1 LGGVARRATVIKA
14 AKASSQYFLLLD
26 AGNSLSNE
34 FTTTAEVPAAN
45 GGKTAV
51 EALNRLGYD
60 AVALG
65 DLDLHMGRAALQER
79 LAELQGVNMV
89 SANVTD
95 KATGK
100 LLVKPYVVKELGGH
114 HIALIGITAPVKD
127 DPDFAVAPPLDAAK
141 EYVAKAKA
149 EADIIILLSNAG
161 AETNKTIA
169 AQLPD
174 VDLIISGGQDQLDQP
189 AQPTPNSLVV
199 QADLSSSG
207 HAGRYIGKLVATFD
221 PSGKLVTHDW
231 QKVELNPSVGDDPSM
246 KLWVDSLP
254 KAQPTEPPT
263 QQP

>member
-1 LGGVARRATVIKA
+1 VARRATTIKA
-14 AKASSQYFLLLD
+14 AKASAQYFLLLD

-34 FTTTAEVPAAN
+34 FTTTAEVPVAN

-51 EALNRLGYD
+51 EILNRLGYD

-65 DLDLHMGRAALQER
+65 DLDLHMGRTALQER
-79 LAELQGVNMV
+79 LAELKGVEMV

-114 HIALIGITAPVKD
+114 RIALIGITAPVKD
-127 DPDFAVAPPLDAAK
+127 DPDFAVAPPLDAAR
-141 EYVAKAKA
+141 EYVGKAK
-149 EADIIILLSNAG
+149 ADIIILLSNAG
-161 AETNKTIA
+161 AEANKTIA
-169 AQLPD
+169 AQVPD
-174 VDLIISGGQDQLDQP
+174 IDLIISGGPDQLDQP

-207 HAGRYIGKLVATFD
+207 HAGRYIAKLQATFD
-221 PSGKLVTHDW
+221 PSGKLIGQDW
-231 QKVELNPSVGDDPSM
+231 QKVELGPSVADDPSI

-263 QQP
+263 AQP

>member
-1 LGGVARRATVIKA
+1 MARRATTIKA
-14 AKASSQYFLLLD
+14 AKASAQYFLLLD

-34 FTTTAEVPAAN
+34 FTTTAEVPVAN

-51 EALNRLGYD
+51 EILNRLGYD

-65 DLDLHMGRAALQER
+65 DLDLHMGRTALQER
-79 LAELQGVNMV
+79 LAELKGVEMV

-114 HIALIGITAPVKD
+114 RIALIGITAPVKD
-127 DPDFAVAPPLDAAK
+127 DPDFAVAPPLDAAR
-141 EYVAKAKA
+141 EYVGKAK
-149 EADIIILLSNAG
+149 ADIIILLSNAG
-161 AETNKTIA
+161 AEANKTIA
-169 AQLPD
+169 AQVPD
-174 VDLIISGGQDQLDQP
+174 IDLIISGGPDQLDQP

-207 HAGRYIGKLVATFD
+207 HAGRYIAKLQATFD
-221 PSGKLVTHDW
+221 PSGKLIGQDW
-231 QKVELNPSVGDDPSM
+231 QKVELGPSVADDPSI

-263 QQP
+263 AQP

>member
-1 LGGVARRATVIKA
+1 VARRATTIKA
-14 AKASSQYFLLLD
+14 AKASAQYFLLLD

-34 FTTTAEVPAAN
+34 FTTTAEVPVAN

-51 EALNRLGYD
+51 EILNRLGYD

-65 DLDLHMGRAALQER
+65 DLDLHMGRTALQER
-79 LAELQGVNMV
+79 LAELKGVEMV

-114 HIALIGITAPVKD
+114 RIALIGITAPVKD
-127 DPDFAVAPPLDAAK
+127 DPDFAVAPPLDAAR
-141 EYVAKAKA
+141 EYVGKAKA

-161 AETNKTIA
+161 AEANKTIA
-169 AQLPD
+169 AQVPD
-174 VDLIISGGQDQLDQP
+174 IDLIISGGPDQLDQP

-207 HAGRYIGKLVATFD
+207 HAGRYIAKLQATFD
-221 PSGKLVTHDW
+221 PSGKLIGQDW
-231 QKVELNPSVGDDPSM
+231 QKVELGPSVADDPSI

-263 QQP
+263 AQP